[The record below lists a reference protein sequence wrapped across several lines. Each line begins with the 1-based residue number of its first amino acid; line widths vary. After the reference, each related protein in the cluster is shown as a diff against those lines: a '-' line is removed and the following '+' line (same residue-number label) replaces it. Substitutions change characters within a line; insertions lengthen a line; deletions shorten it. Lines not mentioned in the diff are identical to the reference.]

1 MSEAPPVLNQLNL
14 VARDFDATRA
24 FYCLLGVNVPAGVTM
39 PDGSRHAETT
49 LANGFV
55 LEFDNAILARVYN
68 AAWRRTGGSS
78 RALIGFS
85 VASREAVDRLYRK
98 LTAAGHEGRQPPY
111 DTFWGAR
118 YAVVADPDGN
128 DVGLMSPLDDASRS
142 WPPRE
147 SPAPPPRPAENPPR
161 GTPQLFPRLSYR
173 DPDAA
178 VAWLERAFGLH
189 ERPGARLAGDDGR
202 IVLTELELGAGLVMI
217 GREHVHGLAS
227 PATLG
232 GRNQLVVAYVDEV
245 DAHHARAVAAG
256 ARMELP
262 LADVPWGDR
271 RYEALDLEG
280 HRWSFAEHVRNVSP
294 EDWRRAVGGR

>member
-1 MSEAPPVLNQLNL
+1 MSDTPPVLSQLNL
-14 VARDFDATRA
+14 VAADFDSTRA
-24 FYCLLGVNVPAGVTM
+24 FYRRLGVDVPDGVTM
-39 PDGSRHAETT
+39 PDGSRHAEAT

-55 LEFDNAILARVYN
+55 LELDNPTLARVYN
-68 AAWRRTGGSS
+68 AAWRRPGGSS

-85 VASREAVDRLYRK
+85 LPSREAVDRLYRE
-98 LTAAGHEGRQPPY
+98 LTAAGYEGRQPPY

-128 DVGLMSPLDDASRS
+128 DVGLTSPIDDAGRS

-147 SPAPPPRPAENPPR
+147 SPEPPSRAAQSPPR
-161 GTPQLFPRLSYR
+161 GTPQIFPRLSYA

-178 VAWLERAFGLH
+178 VAWLARAFGLR
-189 ERPGARLAGDDGR
+189 ERPGARLADAGGR
-202 IVLTELELGAGLVMI
+202 VALTELELGAGIVMI
-217 GREHVHGLAS
+217 GRDGAHGLAS

-232 GRNQLVVAYVDEV
+232 GRSQMVMAYVDDV

-256 ARMELP
+256 ARVEMP
-262 LADVPWGDR
+262 LADQPWGDR

-280 HRWSFAEHVRNVSP
+280 HRWYFAQHVRDVPP
-294 EDWRRAVGGR
+294 EEWRRATGGS

>member
-1 MSEAPPVLNQLNL
+1 MPEASPVLNQLNL

-24 FYCLLGVNVPAGVTM
+24 FYRRLGVDVPAGVAM
-39 PDGSRHAETT
+39 PDGSRHAEAT

-55 LEFDNAILARVYN
+55 LELDNPALARLYN
-68 AAWRRTGGSS
+68 AAWRRPGGSS
-78 RALIGFS
+78 RALIGFA
-85 VASREAVDRLYRK
+85 VASREAVDRLYRE

-147 SPAPPPRPAENPPR
+147 SPPPPPRPAQSPPD
-161 GTPQLFPRLSYR
+161 GTPPIFPRLSYR

-178 VAWLERAFGLH
+178 VAWLERAFGLR
-189 ERPGARLAGDDGR
+189 ERAGARLSDADGR
-202 IVLTELELGAGLVMI
+202 VGLTFLELGAGVVMV
-217 GREHVHGLAS
+217 GREGVHGLAS
-227 PATLG
+227 PETLG
-232 GRNQLVVAYVDEV
+232 GRSQMVMAYVDDV

-256 ARMELP
+256 ARIEMP
-262 LADVPWGDR
+262 LADQPWGDR

-280 HRWSFAEHVRNVSP
+280 HRWDFAQHVRDVAP
-294 EDWRRAVGGR
+294 EEWRRAL